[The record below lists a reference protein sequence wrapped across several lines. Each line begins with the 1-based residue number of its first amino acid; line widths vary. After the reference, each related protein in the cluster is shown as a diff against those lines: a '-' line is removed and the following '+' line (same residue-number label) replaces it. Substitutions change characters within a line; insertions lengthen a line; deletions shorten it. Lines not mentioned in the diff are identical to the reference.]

1 MTAEINQIQPQT
13 ILVACPNWVGDVV
26 MATPALECIRQ
37 NLPQARL
44 IGLIRK
50 YARGV
55 VEDGPWFDDI
65 IEINDKTI
73 GGIIDLVFQLRRL
86 KPDLALILPNSFRS
100 VLIARLGGVGRIY
113 GYRRNG
119 RTALMT
125 GGPEPWRNNNRITPR
140 PMVDYYMEICRWL
153 KFDTPSQ
160 PKPRLFCSDT
170 TLEDGARL
178 IQSYG
183 IAPDD
188 MVIGMNPGARFGSS
202 KCWPPEHFARL
213 TEMIAQR
220 WDCKI
225 VLFTG
230 PGEHDIGHQIVKL
243 SRAKIINPGPDQLD
257 LELLK
262 PLIQRCRL
270 LITNDTGPRHYAVAF
285 DIPVVV
291 IMGPTDPRYTDANLE
306 KTIVV
311 RRDLE
316 CAPCHHKE
324 CALHHSC
331 MAEILPEEAMEATEK
346 LLQEHSLFEKVS

>member
-1 MTAEINQIQPQT
+1 VTAEIIKTQPQT
-13 ILVACPNWVGDVV
+13 ILVSCPNWVGDVV
-26 MATPALECIRQ
+26 MATPTYECIRQ
-37 NLPQARL
+37 NFPEARI
-44 IGLIRK
+44 IGLIRR

-55 VEDGPWFDDI
+55 VLEGPWFDDL
-65 IEINDKTI
+65 IEINDNSI
-73 GGIIDLVFQLRRL
+73 GGIFKLVSQLRRL

-100 VLIARLGGVGRIY
+100 ALIARLGGARRIY

-119 RTALMT
+119 RSALLT
-125 GGPEPWRNNNRITPR
+125 GGPAPLRNSHRITPR
-140 PMVDYYMEICRWL
+140 PMVEYYMEICRWL

-160 PKPRLFCSDT
+160 PKPRLFYSDT
-170 TLEDGARL
+170 TLEDSARF
-178 IQSYG
+178 IDHYG
-183 IAPDD
+183 ILPDD

-202 KCWPPEHFARL
+202 KCWPPEYFARL
-213 TEMIAQR
+213 AEMIEQR
-220 WDCKI
+220 WNCKI
-225 VLFTG
+225 ILSTG
-230 PGEHDIGHQIVKL
+230 PGEKDIGDQIVSL
-243 SRAKIINPGPDQLD
+243 SRAKIIHPGPENMN

-306 KTIVV
+306 KTIIV

-316 CAPCHHKE
+316 CVPCHHKE

-331 MAEILPEEAMEATEK
+331 MKEILPEEVMQAAEELIRK
-346 LLQEHSLFEKVS
+346 HY